1 MPRRATIERAVL
13 LQPGTFAGIK
23 TLMKGQ
29 ENDRRWKQ
37 ASFDLTAYRG
47 MSLVLYIEVFN
58 DSTGSTGRTWM
69 YVDDVSVLA
78 CPKRP
83 PAAGR
88 DRYPFTDADTG
99 GSPAARPSGRCA
111 VADGRQRRRA
121 CPALVSS
128 A

>member
-1 MPRRATIERAVL
+1 MPRRATIERVVL

-78 CPKRP
+78 CPKQP
-83 PAAGR
+83 PAPAPTATPSPTPTPAV
-88 DRYPFTDADTG
+88 D
-99 GSPAARPSGRCA
+99 PAARPSDRCA
-111 VADGRQRRRA
+111 VADGRQR
-121 CPALVSS
+121 
-128 A
+128 